1 MVVKARSHTRR
12 CQLNSRRHYGVLEHM
27 GRGTE
32 VCQALANSPNETEIT
47 HSIYMDTFSSGPAR
61 PMFQAVQSVM
71 SLVGGEVMRQQYK
84 EPINLNVRGTT
95 KATLKIR
102 RNGALE

>member
-1 MVVKARSHTRR
+1 
-12 CQLNSRRHYGVLEHM
+12 M

-47 HSIYMDTFSSGPAR
+47 HSIYMDTFSSGLAR